1 MLHDVGKIHVPE
13 EILRKTGP
21 LDETEWCEMRK
32 HAAAGAEIVAS
43 VEGLEPIVA
52 WIRHSHERMDGLG
65 YPDGLAG
72 EAIPQAS
79 RILLVADAFDA
90 MTSDRSYRKALG
102 RDEALAELC
111 RHAGTQF
118 DPACVAALE
127 QHLGTAAAA

>member
-1 MLHDVGKIHVPE
+1 MKE
-13 EILRKTGP
+13 
-21 LDETEWCEMRK
+21 

-52 WIRHSHERMDGLG
+52 WIRHSHERMDGRG

-72 EAIPQAS
+72 DAIPQAS

-90 MTSDRSYRKALG
+90 MTSDRTYRRALSH
-102 RDEALAELC
+102 DTALEELR

-118 DPACVAALE
+118 DPLCVTALE
-127 QHLGTAAAA
+127 EHLATIAA